1 MKTEEKA
8 KKVQNIATALAAIF
22 GAVGAFF
29 GIFQA
34 QVSADLKNQVTSLQN
49 ASQQTIVNVI
59 STLGDDAQAADLAQS
74 GDTVAI
80 TEQLI
85 NVYPSPTICRPPRR
99 SGKFYSCRA
108 SARTE
113 SASRVMCPGSI
124 CRFAF
129 WELSKRRSGWPRR
142 RGWFALKGRRNTTG
156 SPQHFT
162 RFYPH
167 VFLASLLTLLCH
179 RPPKCSDKVETDITM
194 QTKMRPV
201 EALCLRQGASLFIAS

>member
-1 MKTEEKA
+1 MR
-8 KKVQNIATALAAIF
+8 KKPSRSNILWPAQPIASRCFRSRIPVPCMRVRRNPPQRQ
-22 GAVGAFF
+22 AV
-29 GIFQA
+29 
-34 QVSADLKNQVTSLQN
+34 KRR
-49 ASQQTIVNVI
+49 
-59 STLGDDAQAADLAQS
+59 
-74 GDTVAI
+74 
-80 TEQLI
+80 
-85 NVYPSPTICRPPRR
+85 YPSPTICRPPRR

-194 QTKMRPV
+194 ANKMRPCRSFV
-201 EALCLRQGASLFIAS
+201 SSTGRIFVHCILMAVQYSTCGFVL

>member
-8 KKVQNIATALAAIF
+8 EKVQNIATALAAIF

-85 NVYPSPTICRPPRR
+85 NVYQRRLAGRR
-99 SGKFYSCRA
+99 SATCA
-108 SARTE
+108 N
-113 SASRVMCPGSI
+113 VQP
-124 CRFAF
+124 
-129 WELSKRRSGWPRR
+129 LQV
-142 RGWFALKGRRNTTG
+142 
-156 SPQHFT
+156 PQSTMTFC
-162 RFYPH
+162 
-167 VFLASLLTLLCH
+167 A
-179 RPPKCSDKVETDITM
+179 CS
-194 QTKMRPV
+194 
-201 EALCLRQGASLFIAS
+201 

>member
-1 MKTEEKA
+1 MFGQHLDCTGLLQPVQIETHEEEAIPIKYP
-8 KKVQNIATALAAIF
+8 LA
-22 GAVGAFF
+22 GAAYR
-29 GIFQA
+29 
-34 QVSADLKNQVTSLQN
+34 VTLL
-49 ASQQTIVNVI
+49 SQQDSSSLYAGTPE
-59 STLGDDAQAADLAQS
+59 SAAAPS
-74 GDTVAI
+74 SEATVSL
-80 TEQLI
+80 TYYL
-85 NVYPSPTICRPPRR
+85 PPRR